1 MTVYAYLR
9 VSTEDQTVE
18 SQKLGIVEYA
28 TRQGLTIDKYITD
41 DGVSGTVLAK
51 DRNLNKILKQAK
63 EGDKVIVSELSRL
76 GRSTADVINTCQIFI
91 KKGVSCYFIKQN
103 MALDNTPMG
112 KMMVAILSAFAEME
126 RDLISQRTI
135 EGLRRAKAQGKVL
148 GRPIGCRNLKLKT
161 DAIAEEIISM
171 FNQGKTKTEIAK
183 KFNLSKPTLY
193 RFLIK
198 KGVIEKQDIER
209 QTYII
214 DGMPLK
220 KWCEL
225 NGVNYKSVCQ
235 WRNLKY
241 SSFEEY
247 ARYLKNKKEQI
258 VEKEKE
264 KIAREKKLNPKIKEI
279 FEEIKREKTKKTQII
294 RTKNSIKLVYGG

>member
-9 VSTEDQTVE
+9 VSTDDQTVE

-51 DRNLNKILKQAK
+51 DRKLNTILKKAVK
-63 EGDKVIVSELSRL
+63 GDTVITSELSRL
-76 GRSTADVINTCQIFI
+76 GRSTADVINTCQLFV
-91 KKGVSCYFIKQN
+91 KKGVNCYLIKQG
-103 MALDNTPMG
+103 MAIDNTPMG
-112 KMMVAILSAFAEME
+112 KMMIAILGAFAEME
-126 RDLISQRTI
+126 RDLISQRTK
-135 EGLRRAKAQGKVL
+135 EGLARIKAQGKSL
-148 GRPIGCRNLKLKT
+148 GRPIGCRNIKLKT

-171 FNQGKTKTEIAK
+171 FKQGKTKVEIAK

-193 RFLIK
+193 RFLVK
-198 KGVIEKQDIER
+198 KGVIEKQAIER

-214 DGMPLK
+214 DGIPLK
-220 KWCEL
+220 EWCEL

-235 WRNLKY
+235 WKNLKY
-241 SSFEEY
+241 NSFQEY
-247 ARYLKNKKEQI
+247 AYYLRNRKKLIEGKNKELK
-258 VEKEKE
+258 
-264 KIAREKKLNPKIKEI
+264 PKIKEI
-279 FEEIKREKTKKTQII
+279 LKEIKQEKTQII